1 MWWPTSKERNQVSVQ
16 TRRTLKTLRAIPGV
30 LKELPAT
37 LRVSKMLEAITK
49 DSKKPGG
56 GP

>member
-1 MWWPTSKERNQVSVQ
+1 MWWPTSKERNKVSVQ